1 MPRSSAACSCRRAW
15 PASAT
20 PPGTCPAG
28 SAGSCPTSTS
38 RANSTSKPATRSPWQ
53 RSSPPPSHRRPGHN
67 HWQLH
72 RRDDC
77 PSSSSR
83 PTPRA
88 AHPASP
94 PGELAMTTS
103 REEQPMTGNQASPAQ
118 AGLPAPQA
126 ATAHPHDP
134 AGHHPIGRQPAELL
148 LAAAAKKTARY
159 APLLLAGATAA
170 VLTPPFPGGI
180 KTATFYGPDTN
191 SFNPDTIPAGQIR
204 AVGSYQTMTTPPG
217 GNPFVIN
224 HGMIYL
230 GPLHGSV
237 APGHPSTC
245 PQMAATRPAACGPA
259 PRTRPAAL

>member
-1 MPRSSAACSCRRAW
+1 
-15 PASAT
+15 
-20 PPGTCPAG
+20 
-28 SAGSCPTSTS
+28 
-38 RANSTSKPATRSPWQ
+38 
-53 RSSPPPSHRRPGHN
+53 
-67 HWQLH
+67 
-72 RRDDC
+72 
-77 PSSSSR
+77 
-83 PTPRA
+83 
-88 AHPASP
+88 
-94 PGELAMTTS
+94 
-103 REEQPMTGNQASPAQ
+103 MTGNQAPPAQ

-259 PRTRPAAL
+259 RPASPAAG